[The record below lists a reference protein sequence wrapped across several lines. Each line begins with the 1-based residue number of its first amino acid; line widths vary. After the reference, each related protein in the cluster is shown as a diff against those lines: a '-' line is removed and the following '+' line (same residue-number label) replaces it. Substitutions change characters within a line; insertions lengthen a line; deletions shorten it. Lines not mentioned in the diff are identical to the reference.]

1 MESYK
6 GKVNLTNP
14 IITFPGIEEYELFT
28 ITSKPVTG
36 MLYENNKKEK
46 RVMIYKEIHK
56 FCNALKRVLEKL
68 KKYNKDVKYGYVDPS
83 PCDVDDEYLRF
94 YEKDIKERL
103 KRHDSMRCFDAL
115 AHSRPAAQLL
125 HPI

>member
-1 MESYK
+1 SVIWERVHDFQLGMESYQ

-56 FCNALKRVLEKL
+56 FCNALKRVFGE
-68 KKYNKDVKYGYVDPS
+68 VKEVQQGCEVWI
-83 PCDVDDEYLRF
+83 R
-94 YEKDIKERL
+94 
-103 KRHDSMRCFDAL
+103 
-115 AHSRPAAQLL
+115 
-125 HPI
+125 